1 MRMMLLFAVTT
12 ALLWAQGLTVQK
24 VAAMAEAGLAEDLLL
39 QAVKRENRVFDLSA
53 DDLII
58 LKKAK
63 VPDSVIRA
71 MMSPGAGGGGT
82 SAGAPVNP
90 LAGGG
95 GGGSFPNP
103 GSANTT
109 PAAFPTE
116 TGVYVNRGGEW
127 VEVLPEVVNWKTGGV
142 LKSIG
147 TVGIIKGDVNG
158 LLVGVN
164 SRNTAKTPLEFVIV
178 APDGTSITEY
188 QFIRLRVNKEG
199 REFRTVTGGVLH
211 SKGGAMRDVV
221 LFEGKKVAPRT
232 FLVQI
237 PSNIGVG
244 EYGFLPPAT
253 GAGNSGGALNKMY
266 TFRYLE

>member
-1 MRMMLLFAVTT
+1 MRIWIAVCLMGT
-12 ALLWAQGLTVQK
+12 LLWAQGLTVQK

-39 QAVKRENRVFDLSA
+39 QAVKRENRAFDLSA

-71 MMSPGAGGGGT
+71 MMTPSAGGGG
-82 SAGAPVNP
+82 GGPVNP
-90 LAGGG
+90 LAGGPG
-95 GGGSFPNP
+95 GGGNFGNP
-103 GSANTT
+103 GPASTM

-116 TGVYVNRGGEW
+116 TGVYMNRGGEW

-147 TVGIIKGDVNG
+147 SVGIIKGDVNG

-178 APDGTSITEY
+178 TPDGTSITEY

-221 LFEGKKVAPRT
+221 LFEGKKVAART
-232 FLVQI
+232 FLIQL